1 MCVKFHQNIS
11 NSFQLIEQTLVDG
24 RNGYFQYLQ
33 CLKGC
38 NSKSRVT
45 RVMVLIFCT
54 SSHSALHLW
63 ESSWKYLKRF
73 STYWAD
79 MNTWWKWLCA
89 MFKVSDRL
97 QTVLWCSA
105 FIWSVAVQSK
115 SLVSKLKYDV
125 FCTSPCQQVI
135 GIFEFCFGK
144 LIWIPAKYIF
154 MEKYFIYMQIQC
166 IPLTWSYVLKVKQKT
181 NRVQN
186 LVFFFWVSTWFNMPL
201 NLIKN

>member
-1 MCVKFHQNIS
+1 M
-11 NSFQLIEQTLVDG
+11 
-24 RNGYFQYLQ
+24 R
-33 CLKGC
+33 
-38 NSKSRVT
+38 
-45 RVMVLIFCT
+45 
-54 SSHSALHLW
+54 
-63 ESSWKYLKRF
+63 ESSWKYLKQF

-79 MNTWWKWLCA
+79 MSTWWKWLCA

-115 SLVSKLKYDV
+115 SLLSKLRYV

-144 LIWIPAKYIF
+144 LIWIPTKYIF

-166 IPLTWSYVLKVKQKT
+166 IPLTWSYVLKVKQK
-181 NRVQN
+181 NKSCSKPCIF
-186 LVFFFWVSTWFNMPL
+186 LLGFNMIQHATKPDKK
-201 NLIKN
+201 LIKPQTYFKLIHQFTRRYSLISFI